1 MSRIPNVT
9 RKHGT
14 YYFRR
19 MVRLGDDKPFRLRL
33 SLKTTCP
40 RTARLMAPALTLIS
54 ERRIMNIMTNLSRDG
69 LTASQRAEIFR
80 RQMLVER
87 DRLEAMHAN
96 LQIFPVEDHDDI
108 ENALKLR
115 LDAGELA
122 NLDGVAKGSAKDF
135 LVAHF
140 DPDDDDAPIVVM
152 AWSDLEESFQNESAD
167 KAAGQQLAELG
178 IGTST
183 LNHAMARKVI
193 HQARVEAIREFRKLL
208 IEPARGYGQVPVAS
222 YAIDSQSAAPPAASA
237 APSSAPALPANPA
250 EDIWAWMSPTEAAV
264 KFIEHNPRTG
274 GADGKA
280 RKKGPMWANKTRE
293 QFKLPALMLEQ
304 IMGGRAL
311 ATITHDDLVAL
322 HNCFE
327 RLHGSSF
334 RKSPRQREMTILE
347 IADETE
353 RKVQD
358 GELQPDGIGLG
369 LTTTNRHWGF
379 LRQLT
384 DWFAE
389 YRPLAK
395 LDYSAFLIDDD
406 RDARDQRDAY
416 TAEQGEALFRLPP
429 WTGCKSLHRRMQ
441 PGTLVVHDAYFFV
454 PLIAWYAGLR
464 RDEICG
470 LELADVVCE
479 EGLWHFVIQ
488 PNSARKLK
496 TTSSERKIPF
506 ANELIRLKL
515 PEYVTALRSAGEHLV
530 FPELAAE
537 SGIGTMGDAFYKN
550 MWTKLVTALPFL
562 GGGQGIHAVRHSA
575 INFMKEAGIDAEVRA
590 DFAGHKIKGE
600 TGGRYSKATKL
611 SVMRNAVNM
620 IPEVTTHIDALAI
633 SLLPAAHRIARKRGA
648 KPKQ

>member
-1 MSRIPNVT
+1 MSRIPNVV

-19 MVRLGDDKPFRLRL
+19 IVRLGDDKPFRLRL

-54 ERRIMNIMTNLSRDG
+54 ERRIMNVMTNLSRDG
-69 LTASQRAEIFR
+69 LTAPQRAEIFR

-96 LQIFPVEDHDDI
+96 LQIFPVEDQLDI
-108 ENALKLR
+108 EDALKVR

-122 NLDGVAKGSAKDF
+122 NLDGVAKGSTKDF
-135 LVAHF
+135 LVGHF
-140 DPDDDDAPIVVM
+140 DPDDDDAPIVIM
-152 AWSDLEESFQNESAD
+152 AWSDLEESFQNESPD
-167 KAAGQQLAELG
+167 EAAGQQLVGLG
-178 IGTST
+178 LGTSK
-183 LNHAMARKVI
+183 LNQVMARKVI
-193 HQARVEAIREFRKLL
+193 HQARVEAIREFRSLL
-208 IEPARGYGQVPVAS
+208 TEPSNGYGQVPVAS
-222 YAIDSQSAAPPAASA
+222 YAIDNHTAAPPAAFPAPSA
-237 APSSAPALPANPA
+237 ALALPANPT
-250 EDIWAWMSPTEAAV
+250 EDSWARMSPTEAAV
-264 KFIEHNPRTG
+264 KFIDHNPRTG

-280 RKKGPMWANKTRE
+280 RKKGPTWTNKTRE

-304 IMGGRAL
+304 VIGGRAL

-334 RKSPRQREMTILE
+334 RKSPRQRQMTILE
-347 IADETE
+347 IADETD
-353 RKVQD
+353 RKVQA
-358 GELQPDGIGLG
+358 GELQAEGIGLG

-389 YRPLAK
+389 NRPLAK

-406 RDARDQRDAY
+406 RNARDQRDAY
-416 TAEQGEALFRLPP
+416 NAEQGEALFRLPP
-429 WTGCKSLHRRMQ
+429 WTGCKSLKRRMQ
-441 PGTLVVHDAYFFV
+441 PGSLIVHDAYYFV

-470 LELADVVCE
+470 LELADVACE
-479 EGLWHFVIQ
+479 DGLWHFVIQ
-488 PNSARKLK
+488 PNSARTLK

-506 ANELIRLKL
+506 ARELIRLQL
-515 PEYVTALRSAGEHLV
+515 PEYVTALRSTEEHLL
-530 FPELAAE
+530 FPELVAE
-537 SGIGTMGDAFYKN
+537 SGIGTMGDAFYKK

-600 TGGRYSKATKL
+600 TGGRYSKATML
-611 SVMRNAVNM
+611 SVMHDAVNA
-620 IPEVTTHIDALAI
+620 IPEVTKYIVSTPI
-633 SLLPAAHRIARKRGA
+633 SLLPATHRMARKRSRNSS
-648 KPKQ
+648 K